1 MKESKF
7 QSELI
12 KELKRE
18 FPGCI
23 VLKNDPNYIQG
34 IPDLL
39 ILFKDKWAVLE
50 VKKSS
55 DSPHQPNQTYT
66 LRCMDDEG
74 KASTSEIAAQ
84 LGKTTTQ
91 CSMYRERLLERRL
104 IVPAGRGFVRFG
116 LPYCPQYFDEED
128 AIGDASAEWRY

>member
-39 ILFKDKWAVLE
+39 ILFKDKWAALE

-55 DSPHQPNQTYT
+55 NSSHQPNQDYYIS
-66 LRCMDDEG
+66 LMNGMSFARFICPENKEEILDELQR
-74 KASTSEIAAQ
+74 SFRVRRTSR
-84 LGKTTTQ
+84 LPW
-91 CSMYRERLLERRL
+91 RE
-104 IVPAGRGFVRFG
+104 
-116 LPYCPQYFDEED
+116 
-128 AIGDASAEWRY
+128 